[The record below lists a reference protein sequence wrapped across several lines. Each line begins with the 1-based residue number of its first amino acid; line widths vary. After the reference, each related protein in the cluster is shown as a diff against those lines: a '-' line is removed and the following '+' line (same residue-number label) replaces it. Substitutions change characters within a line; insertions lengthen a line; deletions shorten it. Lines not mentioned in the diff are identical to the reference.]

1 MSNAAITDG
10 IGFAA
15 AALVLATF
23 CMRGMRTLRLVAIA
37 SNVAFIAY
45 GYLGHLAPVLWL
57 HALLLPINIC
67 RLMQLRGE
75 HLRISSQ
82 SRGNSERA
90 PWPGLR
96 PGLGPG
102 AEQRMRQDAVR
113 AAGARRVTPAEMT
126 MLALTLAA
134 RSLMID

>member
-1 MSNAAITDG
+1 MSNAAITDA

-15 AALVLATF
+15 AGLVLATF

-75 HLRISSQ
+75 QLERISSQ
-82 SRGNSERA
+82 SRGGSERA
-90 PWPGLR
+90 PWPGA
-96 PGLGPG
+96 GP
-102 AEQRMRQDAVR
+102 RLRQDATR
-113 AAGARRVTPAEMT
+113 TAGARRVTPAEMT
-126 MLALTLAA
+126 MLALTLAV
-134 RSLMID
+134 RCLMID